1 MEEISLKTEIPKGK
15 TPSAKKA
22 EKKYLKQYTD
32 RISKVQDIALTVLV
46 WGPSPQS
53 NTAVSLKRQ
62 EIKNKLIE
70 NGFNAMFSEEIELA
84 EDSVSLAEKTKEAI
98 QAKLADIIIVFPEG
112 APGALAE
119 AHDFSNYPSLASKFF
134 ILFPKEY
141 KDGYS
146 SKGAIKL
153 IDEGYGG
160 VFWYDEGDIPKC
172 TVLGH
177 AIRRCEARRQI
188 AFNAKLLHL
197 K

>member
-1 MEEISLKTEIPKGK
+1 MEEKGLNTIIPKGK

-22 EKKYLKQYTD
+22 EKKYLKQYYD
-32 RISKVQDIALTVLV
+32 MISKVRDIALTVLV
-46 WGPSPQS
+46 WGQSPQYNS
-53 NTAVSLKRQ
+53 AISIKRQ
-62 EIKNKLIE
+62 EIKDKLIE
-70 NGFNAMFSEEIELA
+70 KGFNAIFSEDIELTG
-84 EDSVSLAEKTKEAI
+84 DSRSLAEKTKEAI

-119 AHDFSNYPSLASKFF
+119 AHDFSNCPSLASKFY

-146 SKGAIKL
+146 AKGAIKL

-160 VFWYDEGDIPKC
+160 VFWYEEGDISKC
-172 TVLGH
+172 AVLGQ
-177 AIRRCEARRQI
+177 AITRCEARRQI
-188 AFNAKLLHL
+188 AFNAKLLNL